1 MRVGATEM
9 IVLVVLVLLVF
20 GPHRL
25 PEIARQVGK
34 ALREIRRVS
43 GDFEREVRSGLALD
57 EDYSGNFPSWKGAP
71 RPPMEKAEPFRP
83 PPGPAS
89 DAAEGSGAAPVPEA
103 TAPGDA
109 EPGAGTESTSGPDAA
124 QAPPDDP
131 PVPPT
136 S

>member
-83 PPGPAS
+83 PPAPPTV
-89 DAAEGSGAAPVPEA
+89 DDGATNE
-103 TAPGDA
+103 GDA
-109 EPGAGTESTSGPDAA
+109 V

-131 PVPPT
+131 PAPPT